1 MTPKR
6 IGLQPATIDAVFEL
20 PDHETDGNRQFVPVP
35 LTRSREEQFTEL
47 QSEAAKLD
55 DGDDG
60 PEKTHAAVD
69 LMAQMV
75 DVVLKPKGDGDGPS
89 AGDMLRDGYE
99 NDRMTIGQ
107 ISQWFASVVNAAQDP
122 TSVPA

>member
-6 IGLQPATIDAVFEL
+6 IGLQPATIDAEFAL
-20 PDHETDGNRQFVPVP
+20 PDHESDGTRLFVPVP
-35 LTRSREEQFTEL
+35 LTRSREEQFTAL
-47 QSEAAKLD
+47 QEEASKLD

-69 LMAQMV
+69 LMSQMV
-75 DVVLKPKGDGDGPS
+75 DVVLASKGDAEGPS
-89 AGDMLRDGYE
+89 AGDMLREGYE
-99 NDRMTIGQ
+99 HDRMTIGQ